1 MTVATPV
8 PIPTPRLELAF
19 RTSGGLEITLYWDAE
34 ARSTSVEVHQPATH
48 ETIALSVPEESAL
61 DAFHHPFA
69 HLARTND
76 QLAA

>member
-1 MTVATPV
+1 MSAATAIS
-8 PIPTPRLELAF
+8 IPTPRRELAF

-34 ARSTSVEVHQPATH
+34 EQTTSVEVHQPATQ
-48 ETIALSVPEESAL
+48 ETIAISVAQDHAL